1 MCAVNMNHDPNSK
14 INHSKLKK
22 KKREREKDPQS
33 RDNQNPQEK

>member
-22 KKREREKDPQS
+22 KREREKDPQS